1 MRRSDFAHRGQHVA
15 RPRHAAEESEIV
27 PIHDDA
33 VERAPQRLDVPYR
46 EYPSSLHVGSEEV
59 VLGWLGPRG
68 VAPKRMPKA
77 DATELAPKNR
87 QDPSAR
93 IAARGVFFAC
103 ILW

>member
-1 MRRSDFAHRGQHVA
+1 MSGLEAGT
-15 RPRHAAEESEIV
+15 E
-27 PIHDDA
+27 
-33 VERAPQRLDVPYR
+33 DVM
-46 EYPSSLHVGSEEV
+46 
-59 VLGWLGPRG
+59 LGWLGPRG

-87 QDPSAR
+87 QHPSAR